1 MTEYE
6 STLGFWIEQR
16 RLRKRGK
23 QEMKVRRQLRKL
35 IPCCLLPASCL
46 WMPAHSPQMP
56 HFFSWWRRLIS
67 KYQYLKTSM
76 WFPLLCSSAQAW
88 CPKCDTSRNNFSF
101 RVVWESHPDLSC
113 CFLFV
118 DLCSLTVTSSQW
130 VPDVPPA
137 LYSTHSRN
145 TEIGLSAS
153 GVSVLL
159 RRTDL

>member
-23 QEMKVRRQLRKL
+23 QEMKVRRQLRRL
-35 IPCCLLPASCL
+35 IPCCLLPVSYL

-56 HFFSWWRRLIS
+56 HFFSWRRRLIS
-67 KYQYLKTSM
+67 KYQYLKTYM
-76 WFPLLCSSAQAW
+76 WLPLLCSSAQAW
-88 CPKCDTSRNNFSF
+88 SPKCDTSRNNFSF

-118 DLCSLTVTSSQW
+118 DLCSLTVTASHW
-130 VPDVPPA
+130 VPDVAPA
-137 LYSTHSRN
+137 LYRTHSRN